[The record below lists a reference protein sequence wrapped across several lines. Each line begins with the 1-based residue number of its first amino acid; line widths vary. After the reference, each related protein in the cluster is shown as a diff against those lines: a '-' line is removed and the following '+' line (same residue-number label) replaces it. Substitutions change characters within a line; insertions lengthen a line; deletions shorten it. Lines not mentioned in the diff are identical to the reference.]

1 MDFLQKIAK
10 RVFRKQ
16 TAIFLFFLFL
26 SANFWLM
33 HSIGSNKEIIV
44 VYRIDY
50 INLPNNVIITNSSQK
65 DITVSL
71 RDNKTS
77 FLHYLFVKQTP
88 AITIDL
94 KGINRNAKAGQKTY
108 SIDNIVENTIK
119 KDFGQRAEI
128 INFNPKVLIVE
139 YSTLS
144 SKKVPVI
151 LKGEIKVRNQ
161 YIISD
166 SIIPTPQE
174 VTIYGSWEKIK
185 AIDAV
190 EITDLN
196 NDSLDKTTE
205 IYYTLR
211 SNKNITFSPK
221 GINIKVP
228 VEKST
233 EKNITVEIACKNAPN
248 GLDMKAFP
256 QEVNIVLLVPL
267 SKFNH
272 ITANDLTAYVDYEKR
287 SSDNKCIVELTSKDS
302 RLKILRVSPQ
312 EVEFSLEEKSR
323 PK

>member
-1 MDFLQKIAK
+1 
-10 RVFRKQ
+10 
-16 TAIFLFFLFL
+16 
-26 SANFWLM
+26 M
-33 HSIGSNKEIIV
+33 HSIGSNKKIIV

-50 INLPNNVIITNSSQK
+50 INLPNNVIIANSSQK

-119 KDFGQRAEI
+119 KDFGHRVEI

-211 SNKNITFSPK
+211 SNKNITFS
-221 GINIKVP
+221 
-228 VEKST
+228 
-233 EKNITVEIACKNAPN
+233 
-248 GLDMKAFP
+248 
-256 QEVNIVLLVPL
+256 Q
-267 SKFNH
+267 
-272 ITANDLTAYVDYEKR
+272 
-287 SSDNKCIVELTSKDS
+287 
-302 RLKILRVSPQ
+302 
-312 EVEFSLEEKSR
+312 
-323 PK
+323 